1 MKQATSLKTLALV
14 TLTAAATTFLM
25 QACGGSA
32 EAQDGYVHAAY
43 DSSAA
48 GGPAIDS
55 FTR

>member
-32 EAQDGYVHAAY
+32 EAQATAPDANVIAGAWE
-43 DSSAA
+43 SAV
-48 GGPAIDS
+48 
-55 FTR
+55 TN